1 LTEITT
7 RPATAADTEFARGA
21 HHQAYRDLTERR
33 FGQWSEQDQDA
44 FFTAAWTNAAYAVV
58 LCEGIR
64 CGYVCVE
71 SRDADVHVREIVI
84 LPAFQDRG
92 IGSLLL
98 QQAIDLARNRQVPV
112 HLRTAHA
119 NRAAS
124 LYRRLGFREIGRTQS
139 HILFE
144 WRDQSN

>member
-1 LTEITT
+1 MEIST

-21 HHQAYRDLTERR
+21 HHAAYRDLTERR
-33 FGQWSEQDQDA
+33 FGEWVEQDQDA
-44 FFTAAWTNAAYAVV
+44 FFTASWTSGSYTVV
-58 LCEGIR
+58 LCDGIR

-71 SRDADVHVREIVI
+71 SQEVDVHVRELVI
-84 LPAFQDRG
+84 LPAFQGRG

-98 QQAIDLARNRQVPV
+98 QQAMDLGRERQVPV

-119 NRAAS
+119 NRAAV
-124 LYRRLGFREIGRTQS
+124 LYQRLGFREIGRTQS

-144 WRDQSN
+144 WRDQAS